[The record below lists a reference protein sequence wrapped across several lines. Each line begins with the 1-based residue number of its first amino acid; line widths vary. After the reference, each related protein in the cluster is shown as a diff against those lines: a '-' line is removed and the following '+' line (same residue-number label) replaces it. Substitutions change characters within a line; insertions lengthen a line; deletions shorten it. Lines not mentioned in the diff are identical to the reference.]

1 MDNPMTWRPEPSP
14 NLVRGSA
21 APFESTPDI
30 ERLNA
35 LRELVLMLLSEVESL
50 QIDRPTRSDCGAG
63 LQNQVQRFESDLIC
77 QALHRT
83 RGNQAQAARLLGVK
97 HTTLNAKIRRYKISL
112 IGQVEESEDVV
123 REHVIAA

>member
-1 MDNPMTWRPEPSP
+1 MNNTMAWQAEPLLNPVP
-14 NLVRGSA
+14 GSA
-21 APFESTPDI
+21 TPLESTLQD

-63 LQNQVQRFESDLIC
+63 LQNQVQRFESDLIR

-112 IGQVEESEDVV
+112 IGQAKESENVV

>member
-1 MDNPMTWRPEPSP
+1 MTWRTEPTP
-14 NLVRGSA
+14 NLVAGSA
-21 APFESTPDI
+21 TPFESTPDN
-30 ERLNA
+30 ERFNA

-50 QIDRPTRSDCGAG
+50 QIDRPNRSDCGAG
-63 LQNQVQRFESDLIC
+63 LQDQVQRFERDLIR

-83 RGNQAQAARLLGVK
+83 HGNQAQAARLLGVK

-112 IGQVEESEDVV
+112 IGQAEESENLV